1 MDDLYTIIEFNE
13 NDKWFVI
20 GTTTYNLQK
29 YNYLMRVNPQE
40 DDLLN
45 EFMVVHCITQNQEEY
60 FDVVKEKQLLQKI
73 IPLMLPIAQKVIDN
87 PKQSLKE
94 LLKI

>member
-20 GTTTYNLQK
+20 GTTTYNSQK
-29 YNYLMRVNPQE
+29 YNCLMRVNSQE

-60 FDVVKEKQLLQKI
+60 FDVVKEKQLLQQI